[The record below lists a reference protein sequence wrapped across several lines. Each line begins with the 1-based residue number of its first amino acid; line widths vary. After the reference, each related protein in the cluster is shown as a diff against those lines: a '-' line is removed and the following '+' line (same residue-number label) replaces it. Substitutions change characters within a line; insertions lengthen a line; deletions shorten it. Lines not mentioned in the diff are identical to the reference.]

1 MNIRKRLIQLTI
13 TAVATILAAMAW
25 SFSFGETGFWNQYKL
40 KKQIAHLEFEADS
53 LKKIL
58 EIRQLEGERLQKD
71 SFYIES
77 IARTQFGMS
86 KKGEDVYQFIDD

>member
-1 MNIRKRLIQLTI
+1 
-13 TAVATILAAMAW
+13 MAW

-58 EIRQLEGERLQKD
+58 EIRKLEGERLQKD